1 MAEYRISLKARPY
14 QQEVID
20 WFRPKDHKSGRG
32 GGGKRAVE
40 VWHRRAGKDRVATFI
55 ESELAFS
62 RVGLYWHALP
72 EYAQARRVIWD
83 AITKDGQ
90 RLIDTA
96 FPPEICKRHEHEM
109 KITLPNGS
117 IWQPVGADN
126 FNSLVGSN
134 PVHVTYS
141 EYALMAPAA
150 REYLRPIIAEND
162 GSELFI
168 STPRGYN
175 HFFDLYEFARTS
187 EHWHTSRLSVYD
199 TKVIPDAVLDEEK
212 KTMPEELFRQEFE
225 CDFSAANVGA
235 ILGRWIEQA
244 EKDGRVSDDVE
255 YDEAGAEVEISSD
268 IGFRDTATWWFWQ
281 RRSDGFALVDYDE
294 DTGMDAPEW
303 TVRLKERLSG
313 RNMKLGRIWLPH
325 DARAKTFATKHSV
338 IEQFLESFGSDK
350 CRIVPQTKKLDKINA
365 ARHVLPTCHFNK
377 TRCHKGLM
385 GLRAWSFE
393 WNADTRQFSR
403 DPKHDWASHPGDG
416 FSEGALMMEKYVK
429 EAKRAQ
435 MLGDAVEASNEPGYR
450 FKLPPLDTLWAS
462 ARKQSVRY

>member
-1 MAEYRISLKARPY
+1 VAEYRISLKARPY

-32 GGGKRAVE
+32 KAGKRAVE
-40 VWHRRAGKDRVATFI
+40 VWHRRAGKDRTATFI

-83 AITKDGQ
+83 AITRDGQ
-90 RLIDTA
+90 RLIDIS
-96 FPPEICKRHEHEM
+96 FPPEICKRQEHEM

-175 HFFDLYEFARTS
+175 HFHDLYEHAKGNPL
-187 EHWHTSRLSVYD
+187 WHTSRLSVYD
-199 TKVIPDAVLDEEK
+199 TGVIPEVVLDEER

-235 ILGRWIEQA
+235 ILGRWVEQA
-244 EKDGRVSDDVE
+244 EKEGRISDDID
-255 YDEAGAEVEISSD
+255 YDSDGAGLVVSSD

-281 RRSDGFALVDYDE
+281 PRPDGFALVDYDQ
-294 DTGMDAPEW
+294 DSGLDAEEW
-303 TVRLKERLSG
+303 IPRIKERIG
-313 RNMKLGRIWLPH
+313 RRKVDRIWLPQ
-325 DARAKTFATKHSV
+325 DAKAKTFTSSHSA
-338 IEQFLESFGSDK
+338 IEQFLEAFGPQIMD
-350 CRIVPQTKKLDKINA
+350 IVPKASKLDRINA
-365 ARHVLPTCHFNK
+365 ARHVMGQCHFHK

-385 GLRAWSFE
+385 GLRAWAFE
-393 WNADTRQFSR
+393 WNQDTRQFSR

-416 FSEGALMMEKYVK
+416 FSYGAQVLQKYVK
-429 EAKRAQ
+429 KIK
-435 MLGDAVEASNEPGYR
+435 LGTEPIEGVR
-450 FKLPPLDTLWAS
+450 ELPGGGWCLGKSLEDMYKERPKQA
-462 ARKQSVRY
+462 ARI

>member
-1 MAEYRISLKARPY
+1 MAEVRISFKARPY
-14 QQEVID
+14 QQEVIK
-20 WFRPKDHKSGRG
+20 WFRN
-32 GGGKRAVE
+32 GGKRAVC
-40 VWHRRAGKDRVATFI
+40 VWHRRAGKDRTATFI
-55 ESELAFS
+55 ESELACK

-90 RLIDTA
+90 KLIDIS
-96 FPPEICKRHEHEM
+96 FPPAIVRKKHEHEM
-109 KITLPNGS
+109 KIELINGS

-175 HFFDLYEFARTS
+175 HFHDLYEFARTS
-187 EHWHTSRLSVYD
+187 EHWHTSRLSVFD
-199 TKVIPDAVLDEEK
+199 TNVIAESVLDEER

-235 ILGRWIEQA
+235 ILGRWVEQA
-244 EKDGRVSDDVE
+244 EKDGRVSDEVE
-255 YDEAGAEVEISSD
+255 YDPDGAGLVISSD
-268 IGFRDTATWWFWQ
+268 IGRRDTSTWWFWQ
-281 RRSDGFALVDYDE
+281 PKADGFALVDYDE
-294 DTGMDAPEW
+294 DSGLDAEEW
-303 TVRLKERLSG
+303 CDRLRERLAG
-313 RNMKLGRIWLPH
+313 RKLDKIWLPH
-325 DARAKTFATKHSV
+325 DARAKTFSAKHSA
-338 IEQFLESFGSDK
+338 IETFLHAFGGDTM
-350 CRIVPQTKKLDKINA
+350 RIVPNTSKGDRINA
-365 ARHVLPTCHFNK
+365 ARKVMPHTWFNK

-393 WNADTRQFSR
+393 WNQDTRQFSR
-403 DPKHDWASHPGDG
+403 EPKHDWASHPGDG
-416 FSEGALMMEKYVK
+416 WSYGAQVMQEHIVK
-429 EAKRAQ
+429 KPVIRPNMDVMAQNLPNGTVFQLPSLEVMWNEQPKRI
-435 MLGDAVEASNEPGYR
+435 
-450 FKLPPLDTLWAS
+450 
-462 ARKQSVRY
+462 ARI

>member
-1 MAEYRISLKARPY
+1 MAEVVIKFPARPY
-14 QQEVID
+14 QQAVID
-20 WFRPKDHKSGRG
+20 WFR
-32 GGGKRAVE
+32 GGGKRAVC
-40 VWHRRAGKDRVATFI
+40 VWHRRAGKDRTATFI
-55 ESELAFS
+55 ESELACK

-90 RLIDTA
+90 RLIDIS
-96 FPPEICKRHEHEM
+96 FPPEIVAKRHEHEM
-109 KITLPNGS
+109 KIELINGS

-187 EHWHTSRLSVYD
+187 EHWHTSRLSVHD
-199 TKVIPDAVLDEEK
+199 TGVISAAVLDEER

-235 ILGRWIEQA
+235 ILGRWVEQA
-244 EKDGRVSDDVE
+244 EKDGRVNDDVD
-255 YDEAGAEVEISSD
+255 YDPDGAPLVISSD
-268 IGFRDTATWWFWQ
+268 IGRRDTSTWWFWQ
-281 RRSDGFALVDYDE
+281 PRADGFALVDYDE
-294 DTGMDAPEW
+294 DSGLDADEW
-303 TVRLKERLSG
+303 CVRLKEKIGVR
-313 RNMKLGRIWLPH
+313 KLERIWLPQ
-325 DARAKTFATKHSV
+325 DAKAKTFSAKNSA
-338 IEQFLESFGSDK
+338 IETFLGHFSPTVM
-350 CRIVPQTKKLDKINA
+350 RIVPHTSKGDQINA
-365 ARHVLPTCHFNK
+365 GRKVMPLCWFHK
-377 TRCHKGLM
+377 TRCAKGLK

-393 WNADTRQFSR
+393 WNQETRQFSR

-416 FSEGALMMEKYVK
+416 FSYGGVVMQKYVNEK
-429 EAKRAQ
+429 KAKAQ
-435 MLGDAVEASNEPGYR
+435 PVFGATA
-450 FKLPPLDTLWAS
+450 LPAGGFTMGKTLDELWAENRKTT
-462 ARKQSVRY
+462 ARI

>member
-1 MAEYRISLKARPY
+1 MAEVRISFKARPY
-14 QQEVID
+14 QQEVIK
-20 WFRPKDHKSGRG
+20 WFRN
-32 GGGKRAVE
+32 GGKRAVC
-40 VWHRRAGKDRVATFI
+40 VWHRRAGKDRTATFI
-55 ESELAFS
+55 ESELACK

-90 RLIDTA
+90 KLIDIS
-96 FPPEICKRHEHEM
+96 FPPAIVRKKHEHEM
-109 KITLPNGS
+109 KIELINGS

-175 HFFDLYEFARTS
+175 HFHDLYEFARTS
-187 EHWHTSRLSVYD
+187 EHWHTSRLSVHD
-199 TKVIPDAVLDEEK
+199 TNVIPASVLDEER

-235 ILGRWIEQA
+235 ILGRWVEQA
-244 EKDGRVSDDVE
+244 EKDGRITDDVD
-255 YDEAGAEVEISSD
+255 YDPEGAGLVISSD
-268 IGFRDTATWWFWQ
+268 IGRRDTSTWWFWQ
-281 RRSDGFALVDYDE
+281 PRADGFALVDYDE
-294 DTGMDAPEW
+294 DSGLDAEEW
-303 TVRLKERLSG
+303 CERLKERLAG
-313 RNMKLGRIWLPH
+313 RKLDNIWLPH
-325 DARAKTFATKHSV
+325 DARAKTFSAKHSA
-338 IEQFLESFGSDK
+338 IEIFLHAFGGDK
-350 CRIVPQTKKLDKINA
+350 MRIVPNASKGDRINA
-365 ARHVLPTCHFNK
+365 ARKVMPHAYFHK

-393 WNADTRQFSR
+393 WNQDTRQFSR
-403 DPKHDWASHPGDG
+403 EPKHDWASHPGDG
-416 FSEGALMMEKYVK
+416 WSYGAQIMQEHIVK
-429 EAKRAQ
+429 KPVIRPNMDVMAQNLPNGTVFQLPSLEVMWNEQPKRI
-435 MLGDAVEASNEPGYR
+435 
-450 FKLPPLDTLWAS
+450 
-462 ARKQSVRY
+462 ARI